1 MKLGAAVVC
10 SVIATALAVPPAVAV
25 GKGQG
30 TKVVCVSSK
39 TSHRVYRKKPKS
51 CAFHRHGEPLAEAF
65 MVRTTHDQWRMWHR
79 GHARGK
85 GREVTSMGHTHP
97 PVRIRLS
104 HPVNRCGHRVFSRAH
119 FFFPKVGR
127 GSTMRLDACA

>member
-1 MKLGAAVVC
+1 MKLAAA
-10 SVIATALAVPPAVAV
+10 IACCVTAIALSVPPAAAV

-65 MVRTTHDQWRMWHR
+65 MVRTKHDHWHMWHR
-79 GHARGK
+79 GHARAK

-97 PVRIRLS
+97 TGPDQAVAPGESLRTPRLLAS
-104 HPVNRCGHRVFSRAH
+104 ALLL
-119 FFFPKVGR
+119 PKVGH